1 MKIETFYP
9 RDPLLKE
16 QIGYYYFLRTYT
28 PDFKTAYYSFP
39 NTLQAFNIHKNASY
53 EIGPN
58 NTHVFGVPEKKYMMI
73 AQGKYESPLQV
84 LLEGKLDKVTINFKP
99 LGISHFIRRPLAL
112 VTPAHSQPFH
122 EWDQDADTPAFLHAF
137 FNTNDNDT
145 RVDLLEAYLLQ
156 RYQPLSNEEILNK
169 AVNSLMDF
177 STETPVPELAASL
190 STSVRSFNR
199 LFYNNMG
206 ITPVSFRKIARFRHS
221 LRNRLFN
228 EQFKNLTD
236 IGYESNFYDQAY
248 FVKMYKKITGSNPGK
263 FFKSVE
269 KLADDNLIFQFL
281 KAE

>member
-9 RDPLLKE
+9 KNSILKE
-16 QIGYYYFLRTYT
+16 HIEYYYFLKTYSK
-28 PDFKTAYYSFP
+28 DFKTAYYSFP
-39 NTLQAFNIHKNASY
+39 NTLQSFNIHKNASC
-53 EIGPN
+53 EIGN
-58 NTHVFGVPEKKYMMI
+58 SSTHVYGVPEKKYLMI

-99 LGISHFIRRPLAL
+99 LGLNHFIRRPLAA
-112 VTPAHSQPFH
+112 VTPGHSQSFH
-122 EWDQDADTPAFLHAF
+122 EWEQDAQTFLSAF
-137 FNTNDNDT
+137 FDANDNEK
-145 RVDLLEAYLLQ
+145 RVDLLEEYLLKQ
-156 RYQPLSNEEILNK
+156 YQPLENEALLQK
-169 AVNSLMDF
+169 AIYNLMDF
-177 STETPVPELAASL
+177 TTELPVQEIAENL
-190 STSVRSFNR
+190 SISIRSFNR

-221 LRNRLFN
+221 LKNRLFN

-269 KLADDNLIFQFL
+269 KLADDHLIFQFL
-281 KAE
+281 KE